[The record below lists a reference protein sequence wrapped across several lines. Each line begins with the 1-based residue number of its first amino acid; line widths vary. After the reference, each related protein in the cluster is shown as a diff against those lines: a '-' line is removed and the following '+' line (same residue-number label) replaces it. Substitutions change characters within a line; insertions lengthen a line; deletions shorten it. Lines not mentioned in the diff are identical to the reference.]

1 MPDIP
6 DRDEREAELAKLL
19 SKWLKQQN
27 KLMLELTLGS
37 NNYQELLNKLPPEFW
52 DEIGAEGAAM
62 LRPFM
67 SRNALDAAERLL
79 DTITVGVDWALV
91 NEAAVNWARQYT
103 FELVTGINGTTRQS
117 LQKLIPGYFEEAMT
131 QGELRERLGN
141 LYSPVR
147 AEMIARTEVT
157 RAAVEGERSTV
168 AELEKQGIKMIE
180 VWQTRNDEI
189 VCVICGPRHG
199 KKEGDGWTKNDGPP
213 AHPRCR
219 CWVTH
224 VSSVTGDIGQV
235 YEPYPGLGGI
245 PKFNNIADANS
256 WAIMNG
262 LPISHDID
270 SIIQRQYEMLSET
283 ERTMTTR
290 EQFFENWRK
299 HYEPASDKYI
309 LQAYNDYIKLI
320 NDGKINNDVFIAIR
334 KPSLFLNETD
344 LMAGIYNGDLKTI
357 NLLDD
362 GLGLWEKEKFDLI
375 RKRYISNVTDA
386 FDNIEGTIIH
396 EYGHKWI
403 NYPYLMI

>member
-147 AEMIARTEVT
+147 AEMIAVTEVT
-157 RAAVEGERSTV
+157 RAAVEGERMTV
-168 AELEKQGIKMIE
+168 AELEKYGIQMIE
-180 VWQTRNDEI
+180 VWQTYNDDV
-189 VCVICGPRHG
+189 VCAICGPRHG
-199 KKEGDGWTKNDGPP
+199 KKEGDGWTKSDGPP

-219 CWVTH
+219 CWTNH
-224 VSSVTGDIGQV
+224 VSSVIGEVGQV
-235 YEPYPGLGGI
+235 YERYPGL
-245 PKFNNIADANS
+245 
-256 WAIMNG
+256 
-262 LPISHDID
+262 
-270 SIIQRQYEMLSET
+270 
-283 ERTMTTR
+283 
-290 EQFFENWRK
+290 
-299 HYEPASDKYI
+299 
-309 LQAYNDYIKLI
+309 
-320 NDGKINNDVFIAIR
+320 
-334 KPSLFLNETD
+334 
-344 LMAGIYNGDLKTI
+344 AGT
-357 NLLDD
+357 
-362 GLGLWEKEKFDLI
+362 
-375 RKRYISNVTDA
+375 
-386 FDNIEGTIIH
+386 
-396 EYGHKWI
+396 
-403 NYPYLMI
+403 